1 MSASPLGIFLY
12 PSPELM
18 LCSCLIFGCCV
29 SSFAHRRQGQDVL
42 QFPIYAAALAG
53 GVAMGYVF
61 NASTNLIL
69 LGYLPWA
76 MCMAMAVSLFGH
88 SLFRSMRFSSVRQ
101 SVDEEKA
108 RLHW

>member
-1 MSASPLGIFLY
+1 
-12 PSPELM
+12 
-18 LCSCLIFGCCV
+18 
-29 SSFAHRRQGQDVL
+29 
-42 QFPIYAAALAG
+42 
-53 GVAMGYVF
+53 MGYVF